1 MSASDIYV
9 DEVHIAYSQTAAAS
23 GANFLDS
30 ESCYQGDK
38 GNEYKWLVAI
48 GNKNTTTAYN
58 CGATD
63 LLRMCTDYWDSND
76 EDSQQKDIDFWLVG
90 HVIPPKG
97 QIFVGF
103 ASTSG
108 FVHTCNDTGTPNLI
122 SGIGIA
128 DDKDGD
134 GNIIASTRF
143 RLRIGGSF
151 TDNVF
156 NNAHIAGGI
165 THNLGAYYYTLNNQT
180 ANSSVRRIPAHASAN
195 TAWTTSEWRVSA
207 SADYLSASAAGDPHI
222 CTLFGEHYE
231 FDHLGAI
238 RLFDNQHARSGK
250 DNDLI
255 IINGLVEPGPGRW
268 AKRQYIQKLF
278 VYNAGK
284 TMVVNLGFRGSKVV
298 VEHND
303 GIPYEEE
310 ELGFHDDA
318 LMHAFTGTAS
328 FKDPEKAKEY
338 AELHGVLVPPLVRN
352 QITFE
357 LCGSEEDTAAH
368 KVELTVTLS
377 NVNKYNLQPCRIN
390 IDTGNDF
397 NKKLATGCLMH
408 RKYATHCALDSLT
421 NIDDLP
427 EPTKEE
433 MKNMPELEIKPMLR
447 NVQWQ

>member
-1 MSASDIYV
+1 MITYYYNGTSISSETISCYITANTDINTYSGGSGVTSLLIGYVSSETSHANNAS
-9 DEVHIAYSQTAAAS
+9 YSNDAWGNNNPSSSYTIPTINTDS
-23 GANFLDS
+23 GAGTETTLKLLPDQEVTSSTFYITTKFEL
-30 ESCYQGDK
+30 YH
-38 GNEYKWLVAI
+38 
-48 GNKNTTTAYN
+48 NTTKIDE
-58 CGATD
+58 CGSSDHNGTYFTHNIILGKA
-63 LLRMCTDYWDSND
+63 LKYDSGNRNTVNSYVRNSGTTPPSTTYD
-76 EDSQQKDIDFWLVG
+76 EDDWYIS
-90 HVIPPKG
+90 
-97 QIFVGF
+97 
-103 ASTSG
+103 SNT
-108 FVHTCNDTGTPNLI
+108 VHQFG
-122 SGIGIA
+122 
-128 DDKDGD
+128 
-134 GNIIASTRF
+134 
-143 RLRIGGSF
+143 
-151 TDNVF
+151 
-156 NNAHIAGGI
+156 
-165 THNLGAYYYTLNNQT
+165 
-180 ANSSVRRIPAHASAN
+180 
-195 TAWTTSEWRVSA
+195 
-207 SADYLSASAAGDPHI
+207 AAGDPHI

-268 AKRQYIQKLF
+268 AKNQYIQKLF

-318 LMHAFTGTAS
+318 LMHAFEGMAS

-352 QITFE
+352 QLTFE

-408 RKYATHCALDSLT
+408 RNCLLYTSPSPRDATLSRIPSSA
-421 NIDDLP
+421 
-427 EPTKEE
+427 
-433 MKNMPELEIKPMLR
+433 
-447 NVQWQ
+447 

>member
-1 MSASDIYV
+1 MGITGTKTS
-9 DEVHIAYSQTAAAS
+9 
-23 GANFLDS
+23 
-30 ESCYQGDK
+30 
-38 GNEYKWLVAI
+38 EYKWLAAI
-48 GNKNTTTAYN
+48 SNASSSSYTFGSDDKFR
-58 CGATD
+58 
-63 LLRMCTDYWDSND
+63 LCTDYWDGFD
-76 EDSQQKDIDFWLVG
+76 VKAADTDFDLNNIT
-90 HVIPPKG
+90 IPG
-97 QIFVGF
+97 SSTGNAGMIFIGF
-103 ASTSG
+103 ES
-108 FVHTCNDTGTPNLI
+108 
-122 SGIGIA
+122 
-128 DDKDGD
+128 DGD
-134 GNIIASTRF
+134 GFTHSMSVTIAAVSGEGLADQKDGTNIIASSRF
-143 RLRIGGSF
+143 RLKVGGIWTDVVFDNSIITNSIHF
-151 TDNVF
+151 NPGAFHYIYETASSYTVNSSLRKKFDTDNPPEPCTNWDPDEDWIVSE
-156 NNAHIAGGI
+156 G
-165 THNLGAYYYTLNNQT
+165 
-180 ANSSVRRIPAHASAN
+180 
-195 TAWTTSEWRVSA
+195 TS
-207 SADYLSASAAGDPHI
+207 YLSASAAGDPHI

-268 AKRQYIQKLF
+268 AKNQYIQKLF

-318 LMHAFTGTAS
+318 LMHAFEGMAS

-352 QITFE
+352 QLTFE

-408 RKYATHCALDSLT
+408 RKYATHCALDNLT